1 MAAPLLLQQGRA
13 GALKTILQEA
23 HVFRGLAST
32 VSLSAESGK
41 SEKGQ
46 PQNPKK
52 QSTPKNV
59 VEPKQRGKLL
69 ATQTAADLSKNL
81 SSPGSHPPAVN
92 KGGMVASPSP
102 DGSMLFTDEG
112 VPKFLSRKTLVEFPQ
127 KVPSP
132 LRKQGSGSEA
142 RRVGQKVA
150 SSSSSSSS
158 SSSDSESDDEA
169 DVSEVA
175 SQAVSKGRGGLQK
188 PEASHSFENRAPQVT
203 VSAKEKTSL
212 QKPHADVTYPEKPR
226 QPRKKGLPAKPSE
239 GREDVRAKATVPR
252 SQVDEFLK
260 QSLKEKQLQKTFRLN
275 KIDKES
281 QKSFEVK
288 GPLPV
293 HTKSGSSAPL
303 KGSPAPTVLAEEARA
318 GGQLK
323 AVPPGASEGH
333 LETPVPETQHKAVPP
348 LPGKEASGM
357 QGREGHLKAR
367 EVVVEDQ
374 MPPSDLETV
383 PVEKNHGFHEKPA
396 APKHEAKGEA
406 MEDAAAPGDDQDCTQ
421 DAAAAP
427 SEPFDNTTYKNLQH
441 HDYTTYT
448 FLDLNLELS
457 KFRMPQP
464 SSGRESPRH

>member
-1 MAAPLLLQQGRA
+1 MQQYILYFKCFSPENNFIFYLLL
-13 GALKTILQEA
+13 LID
-23 HVFRGLAST
+23 
-32 VSLSAESGK
+32 
-41 SEKGQ
+41 
-46 PQNPKK
+46 
-52 QSTPKNV
+52 V

-69 ATQTAADLSKNL
+69 ATQTAAELSKNV

-102 DGSMLFTDEG
+102 DGSMLVTDER

-132 LRKQGSGSEA
+132 FRKQGSGSEA
-142 RRVGQKVA
+142 RRVGRKVA

-175 SQAVSKGRGGLQK
+175 SQVVSKGRGGLRK

-212 QKPHADVTYPEKPR
+212 QKPHADVTYPEKPL

-239 GREDVRAKATVPR
+239 GREDVRAKTTVPR
-252 SQVDEFLK
+252 SQVDEFFK
-260 QSLKEKQLQKTFRLN
+260 QSLKEKRLQKTFRLN
-275 KIDKES
+275 EIDKES

-288 GPLPV
+288 GPLPA
-293 HTKSGSSAPL
+293 HTKSGSSVPL

-318 GGQLK
+318 GGHLR
-323 AVPPGASEGH
+323 AVSPGASEGH
-333 LETPVPETQHKAVPP
+333 LETPVPEPQHKMVPP
-348 LPGKEASGM
+348 LPGKEASGV
-357 QGREGHLKAR
+357 QGREGHLEAR
-367 EVVVEDQ
+367 EAVMEDQ
-374 MPPSDLETV
+374 IPPRDVETV

-396 APKHEAKGEA
+396 APKHEAKGKA
-406 MEDAAAPGDDQDCTQ
+406 TEDTATPGDDQDCTQ
-421 DAAAAP
+421 DPAAAP
-427 SEPFDNTTYKNLQH
+427 TEPFDNTTYKNLQH

-448 FLDLNLELS
+448 FLDLNLDLS

>member
-52 QSTPKNV
+52 QSAPKNV

-69 ATQTAADLSKNL
+69 ATQTAAELSKNL
-81 SSPGSHPPAVN
+81 SSPGSYPPAVN

-102 DGSMLFTDEG
+102 DGSVLFTDEG
-112 VPKFLSRKTLVEFPQ
+112 APKFLSRKTLVEFPQ

-132 LRKQGSGSEA
+132 FRKQGSGSEA
-142 RRVGQKVA
+142 RRVGRKVA

-175 SQAVSKGRGGLQK
+175 SQVMSKGRGGLRK
-188 PEASHSFENRAPQVT
+188 PEASHSFENRASQVT

-212 QKPHADVTYPEKPR
+212 QKPHADVTHPEKPL
-226 QPRKKGLPAKPSE
+226 QPRKKVLPTKPSE
-239 GREDVRAKATVPR
+239 GREDARAKTTVPR
-252 SQVDEFLK
+252 SHVDELLK
-260 QSLKEKQLQKTFRLN
+260 QSLKEKPLQKTFRLN
-275 KIDKES
+275 EIDKES
-281 QKSFEVK
+281 QKPFEVK
-288 GPLPV
+288 GPLPI
-293 HTKSGSSAPL
+293 HTKSGPSAPL

-318 GGQLK
+318 QGQLQ

-333 LETPVPETQHKAVPP
+333 LETPVPEPQHKAVPP
-348 LPGKEASGM
+348 LPGREASGV
-357 QGREGHLKAR
+357 QGREGRLKSR
-367 EVVVEDQ
+367 EAVVEGEI
-374 MPPSDLETV
+374 PPSDLETV
-383 PVEKNHGFHEKPA
+383 PVENHDFHEKPA
-396 APKHEAKGEA
+396 TPKHEAKGEA
-406 MEDAAAPGDDQDCTQ
+406 MEDTAAPGDNQDCTQ
-421 DAAAAP
+421 DSAAAP
-427 SEPFDNTTYKNLQH
+427 TEPFDNTTYKNLQH

-448 FLDLNLELS
+448 FLDLNLDLS